1 MAISCFLPMR
11 IIDVTIKATDMKT
24 YRIIDIR
31 SKLSNGILLDE
42 RKHDWRYQIM
52 DLTDDMLLNK
62 LKSLKRKE
70 LVAWLT
76 WNDPNGI
83 FSDEEAK
90 ANDRTPLNKYQAMA
104 YLYLIIMRDQEDWDG
119 KMAGTYIEDL
129 SFLE

>member
-1 MAISCFLPMR
+1 MK
-11 IIDVTIKATDMKT
+11 IIDVTNKATDMKI

-31 SKLSNGILLDE
+31 SKLSNGIPLDE
-42 RKHDWRYQIM
+42 RKHDWRYQLM
-52 DLTDDMLLNK
+52 DLTDDILLKK

-70 LVAWLT
+70 LVGWLT

-83 FSDEEAK
+83 FSDLEAK
-90 ANDRTPLNKYQAMA
+90 ANDLTPLNKYQAMA

-119 KMAGTYIEDL
+119 KMAGNYIEDL